1 MVKAFLN
8 QIPVQP
14 YVPRQP
20 LQQQTSKERQERT
33 GFSQHLRQE
42 INKTAHQLTISKHAC
57 ERMEERGIF
66 ISDKTWNKV
75 SEKVSEARTKG
86 VNESLVILKDAA
98 LIVSAKNKTVI
109 TAMDRSEAGTQIFT
123 NINGTIIL
131 D

>member
-1 MVKAFLN
+1 MVKSYLN

-14 YVPRQP
+14 FVPRRP
-20 LQQQTSKERQERT
+20 LPQQAVKERHIHHGFSSHLQEEISKEI
-33 GFSQHLRQE
+33 LP
-42 INKTAHQLTISKHAC
+42 LTISKHAS

-66 ISDKTWNKV
+66 ISTKTWNKV

-86 VNESLVILKDAA
+86 VNESLIVLKDAA

-109 TAMDRSEAGTQIFT
+109 TAMDRREAGEQIFT